1 MVMQSVLPPMFSRS
15 IRLRDGSQVLIRP
28 LCYEDRDEFLQMFNR
43 LTTETK
49 FLRYHYVKLRM
60 TVEEAGN
67 YCSIDYQDK
76 FVLLAEININDK
88 HQIIGLGRYDRIG
101 SSNIAEVS
109 FLVDDKEQGKGICT
123 NLLIDLTNIAKGK
136 GISTFVG
143 ILTNANTVMLDILK
157 KFKPGLK
164 QKLDTGDIV
173 VTFDI

>member
-1 MVMQSVLPPMFSRS
+1 MVMQSVSPPLFSRS
-15 IRLRDGSQVLIRP
+15 ISLGDGSQVLIRP

-43 LTTETK
+43 LTAETK

-60 TVEEAGN
+60 SAEEAEN

-76 FVLLAEININDK
+76 FVLLAGKNINGK
-88 HQIIGLGRYDRIG
+88 HKIIGLGRYDRIG
-101 SSNIAEVS
+101 SSNIAEIS

-123 NLLIDLTNIAKGK
+123 NLLIDLTNIARGK

-157 KFKPGLK
+157 KFKPDLK
-164 QKLDTGDIV
+164 QELDSGDII